1 MLRIDPIAKVRAVA
15 AKADLRLVG
24 IGQMDQSAQVH
35 VDGFVSR
42 EELFEMMRLGAV
54 GEVVGWAFDA
64 EGCTIDGGT
73 NHRLTSIPL
82 QVPAKTLTI
91 GAALGRA
98 KVAAIRAAL
107 KGRLI
112 NGLITDEATASAV
125 LG

>member
-1 MLRIDPIAKVRAVA
+1 MLQIDPIAKVRAVA
-15 AKADLRLVG
+15 ANADLRLVG

-64 EGCTIDGGT
+64 QGRIIDGGT
-73 NHRLTSIPL
+73 NSRLTSIPP
-82 QVPAKTLTI
+82 QVPAEALTI

-125 LG
+125 LK